1 VSYSEIENTASH
13 LEIENTVSHS
23 EIGNTVS
30 YSPEIEKKY
39 SKENPVERSDMHVNN
54 GCLDDSAVSMATSG
68 ISIATP
74 IPDSN
79 CLERMQLEIDKLV
92 GFKFE

>member
-1 VSYSEIENTASH
+1 
-13 LEIENTVSHS
+13 
-23 EIGNTVS
+23 
-30 YSPEIEKKY
+30 
-39 SKENPVERSDMHVNN
+39 
-54 GCLDDSAVSMATSG
+54 MATSG

>member
-1 VSYSEIENTASH
+1 
-13 LEIENTVSHS
+13 
-23 EIGNTVS
+23 VS

>member
-1 VSYSEIENTASH
+1 
-13 LEIENTVSHS
+13 
-23 EIGNTVS
+23 VS

-79 CLERMQLEIDKLV
+79 SLERMQLEIDKLV
-92 GFKFE
+92 GERKKNRRNMVLCDHTLYLTEVAFFF